1 LLDTGD
7 ALVGGGKLGDQTRG
21 EAVVAGMNLMGYD
34 AMALG
39 LKELELGQDVLR
51 QRIAE
56 AAFPMLSA
64 NLVLAGTESLVTKP
78 YTLLEVGG
86 HRLGIIG
93 LTRVPQESESAFRIL
108 DPQEAA
114 ARFVP
119 EVARQVDTVIVLTN
133 MKYRPA
139 LALAGAVPGIDLVVA
154 AEPAQLPR
162 QAARAP
168 GTGTLVITAEQ
179 PLVRHTG
186 RRVGKLVVTVGTGG
200 DLTTVSWLSKA
211 MDSRFPDDIQMKV
224 LLERYQE

>member
-39 LKELELGQDVLR
+39 LKEAHLGLEVLR
-51 QRIAE
+51 QRIEEAE
-56 AAFPMLSA
+56 FPILSA
-64 NLVLAGTESLVTKP
+64 NLVLTGTTSLVTEP
-78 YTLLEVGG
+78 YTFLEAGG
-86 HRLGIIG
+86 HRLGVIG
-93 LTRVPQESESAFRIL
+93 LTRVPQESGSGFQIL

-114 ARFVP
+114 ARYVP
-119 EVARQVDTVIVLTN
+119 EVAEQADTVIVLTN

-139 LALAGAVPGIDLVVA
+139 LALAAAVPGIDLVVA
-154 AEPAQLPR
+154 AEPAQLPT
-162 QAARAP
+162 QVTQAP
-168 GTGTLVITAEQ
+168 GTGTLVVTAEQ

-186 RRVGKLVVTVGTGG
+186 RRVGKLVVTLGRDG

-211 MDSRFPDDIQMKV
+211 MDKRFPDDIQMKV
-224 LLERYQE
+224 LLDKYQP